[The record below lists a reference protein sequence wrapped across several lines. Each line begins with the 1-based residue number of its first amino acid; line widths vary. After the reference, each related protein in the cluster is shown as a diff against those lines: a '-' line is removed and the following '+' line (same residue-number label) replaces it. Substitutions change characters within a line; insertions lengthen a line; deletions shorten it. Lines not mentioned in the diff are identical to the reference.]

1 MLTIDKDTYSISELS
16 KEFGVTTRTIR
27 FYEDKGMLQPERD
40 GQKRIYSAA
49 DRTRLKLILRGKR
62 IGLSLEESF
71 EIIQLYHESPDT
83 RKQLNK
89 LLQAVEK
96 QKETIKQK
104 KAALAS
110 MEQEINEVESKC
122 KAALREIEKSY

>member
-1 MLTIDKDTYSISELS
+1 MSDTKESYSISELAH
-16 KEFGVTTRTIR
+16 EFGITTRAIR
-27 FYEDKGMLQPERD
+27 FYEDRGMLSPKRE
-40 GQKRIYSAA
+40 GQKRIYSPA

-71 EIIQLYHESPDT
+71 EIIQLYHQSPDS

-96 QKETIKQK
+96 QREIISHKKTALQAMEKELQ
-104 KAALAS
+104 
-110 MEQEINEVESKC
+110 EVETKC
-122 KAALREIEKSY
+122 RHALNELGNL